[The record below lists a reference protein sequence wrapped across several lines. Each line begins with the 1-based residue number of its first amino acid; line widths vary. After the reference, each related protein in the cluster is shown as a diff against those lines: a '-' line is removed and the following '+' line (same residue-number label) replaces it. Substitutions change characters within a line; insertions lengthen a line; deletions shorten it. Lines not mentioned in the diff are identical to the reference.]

1 MPDALKVVLIAF
13 VAMMPLSAAAQTG
26 SSYISVRVTNNTWF
40 DFTIG
45 STAYGN
51 PLTPTPKNP
60 LPAYGTDAYTSYFGT
75 SPTKSISFEY
85 RKAGTADGCNFR
97 AVAINYAPAGQPP
110 QCNYSAYYEWVG
122 TARIACRASYTIID
136 RNTCSFQAQFVI
148 G

>member
-1 MPDALKVVLIAF
+1 VPNALKSILIA
-13 VAMMPLSAAAQTG
+13 VAAVAPISVAAQTG
-26 SSYISVRVTNNTWF
+26 SSYISVRVENNTWY

-45 STAYGN
+45 SAAYGI
-51 PLTPTPKNP
+51 PLTPTPKDP
-60 LPAYGTDAYTSYFGT
+60 LPAYGADAYTSYFGT
-75 SPTKSISFEY
+75 FPTKSISFEY

-122 TARIACRASYTIID
+122 TTRIACRASYVIID